1 MVDRMKHGC
10 TADPTMPGTV
20 DESTGPLI
28 TASTAPVGS
37 DRPKPLWTVVGLY
50 ERGKYVHDTFVCYLS
65 GVTAEEAKRF
75 AEESNAARGDKIEV
89 LACVAGGGVAHVFQR
104 AASRCTCTPYNPEH
118 DCPEHGLQVS
128 GIKNGDGERR

>member
-1 MVDRMKHGC
+1 MKHGC
-10 TADPTMPGTV
+10 MADPTMPGTA
-20 DESTGPLI
+20 DESTGPLV
-28 TASTAPVGS
+28 TASTALVDS
-37 DRPKPLWTVVGLY
+37 EHPKPLWTVVGLY
-50 ERGKYVHDTFVCYLS
+50 ERGRYTHDTFVCYLS

-89 LACVAGGGVAHVFQR
+89 LACVAGGGVARVFQR

-128 GIKNGDGERR
+128 GSTSEREGA